1 MIPQFS
7 LSANYP
13 SYFYHI
19 QLVTAILHTLN
30 GAKLHQLHHYCTVV
44 YKHVLYETNFSF
56 QWYEE
61 VW

>member
-7 LSANYP
+7 LSVNHP
-13 SYFYHI
+13 FYFNHI

-44 YKHVLYETNFSF
+44 YKHVLHETNFSF
-56 QWYEE
+56 Q
-61 VW
+61 